1 MASGYIGKI
10 SAIVTANTSDL
21 SRKLS
26 QSSKEANKF
35 AVSLKTSIDRAGT
48 NAQKSLEKIFTPLQ
62 QLERQLKAASFRSL
76 KLELPVDKVRA
87 FVSAAEGINK
97 PLERASSS
105 FSKLSTEVQA
115 AFKPALDAAQTAA
128 LRLNQQIAT
137 TGTAS
142 ASSFQ
147 IAASEAR
154 KAEQAIQR
162 LAQAQQIAAKGLTGR
177 ELQFSNPAA
186 FASLNR
192 TAELTQQAGRLPAGA
207 LEGSDIANRVAKLN
221 GLSQSI
227 SVGLSKLGSLRI
239 DPVVNTTQIE
249 QAEKKLNS
257 LLAAARRAQGGLQT
271 ALDVQEDFKEG
282 NPTGTYGPP
291 RPFTS
296 FDPSGRSLQERFEE
310 INAINNARELEAQT
324 AEEVA
329 AADVAAAAAAEK
341 RAEASRRFEA
351 SRGLTV
357 LTDSEAQISRTRQN
371 LRDLQQEANKL
382 SQAFD
387 AVSNQQ
393 FFDTN
398 ALRRQQGELSGIREI
413 IGRVSSDVRG
423 PLVSAFQRYAVVVT
437 NALQQGEDGFE
448 ENAQEIQRQRAELIK
463 LIATTRQVGNVGQIT
478 GQVKRAGDIGRGGFD
493 KFSLAINQAAFAI
506 DDFFSATGGLEFK
519 LRAVQNNITQ
529 LGFIVGGT
537 TGLIAALATAIG
549 GQLVIAVLKATGV
562 MDENKDVMA
571 ALNSAFSEQKQRVE
585 TLAEA
590 YNNLGSSIR
599 DAGLDEVGKTQAARR
614 RELEEIKRLEE
625 EARNARASAV
635 DPEAEAL
642 RIEIARLRRESGESD
657 SAGERTANEIKIR
670 DLEQQLEQRSREA
683 GSRPSTDQTVVDTL
697 IQTEIDRINTQFNQL
712 INSLSGENTEIAE
725 LALERERQRQL
736 GEFQAGSDQLRGR
749 LRDDPFEQRSAL
761 DEQIARVKERLDGVR
776 TAKTFNPLSPSL
788 QTAEDEYQDQLARLS
803 AEYAALEVRIRD
815 AAPGAALVRF
825 VEASFAVADIL
836 DRARENIDQVVG
848 GRGPL
853 GDAVNAVSR
862 SRETLRSQADQA
874 RAEGDT
880 ERLDALTKQIS
891 ALEGYALEL
900 ESASAATRI
909 FSDTIKRLADDLNQT
924 VAQEARGRADSL
936 RRQANAAPDD
946 PFLQQQ
952 RREAESEARRA
963 ERQARENQ
971 EETIALRQQF
981 EDDAIAGRLGPE
993 IQELANEIESLQS
1006 DISSGNLSVEEERV
1020 ARQRRREIDAELS
1033 ERFED
1038 SPQGRAAAATADAAD
1053 SEVARFAQ
1061 LQESQRRGRDLMVT
1075 DGERAAREMV
1085 QALEDITNAARARVT
1100 AGEDFGAVAGEF
1112 DTARSRAISDTSRS
1126 IAPALFALQDAISN
1140 AVLQGPSREALKAS
1154 DISTQQGNAELMR
1167 LVRGDDAARAQNL
1180 QELRTQSGLLRQLVS
1195 VTQNNQAGV
1204 AD

>member
-26 QSSKEANKF
+26 QSSKEANAF
-35 AVSLKTSIDRAGT
+35 ANSLKTSIDRAGT

-62 QLERQLKAASFRSL
+62 QLERKLKAASSRSL
-76 KLELPVDKVRA
+76 DLKIPLDQVRA
-87 FVSAAEGINK
+87 FVSAAEAINK
-97 PLERASSS
+97 PLERSAGG
-105 FSKLSTEVQA
+105 FAKLSTEVQA
-115 AFKPALDAAQTAA
+115 AFIPALQSAQTAA
-128 LRLNQQIAT
+128 VNLNQQIAT

-162 LAQAQQIAAKGLTGR
+162 LAQAQEIAAKGLTGR

-192 TAELTQQAGRLPAGA
+192 TANLTKQAGKLPAGA

-227 SVGLSKLGSLRI
+227 LVGLSRLESLRI
-239 DPVVNTTQIE
+239 DPTVNTTQIE

-257 LLAAARRAQGGLQT
+257 LLAAARRTQNGLES
-271 ALDVQEDFKEG
+271 AIEDQANFTEG
-282 NPTGTYGPP
+282 NPTGTFGPP

-296 FDPSGRSLQERFEE
+296 FDPSGRTLQERFEQ
-310 INAINNARELEAQT
+310 INAINNARALEEQT

-329 AADVAAAAAAEK
+329 AADAAAAAAAEK
-341 RAEASRRFEA
+341 RAEAARRFKA
-351 SRGLTV
+351 SQGLTV

-371 LRDLQQEANKL
+371 LRDLQQEANRL

-393 FFDTN
+393 FFDTS
-398 ALRRQQGELSGIREI
+398 ALLRQQGELSGIREI

-423 PLVSAFQRYAVVVT
+423 PLASAFQRYAVVVT

-448 ENAQEIQRQRAELIK
+448 ENTQEIERQRAELIK
-463 LIATTRQVGNVGQIT
+463 LIATTGQVGNVGQIT

-506 DDFFSATGGLEFK
+506 DDFFSVTGGLEFK

-529 LGFIVGGT
+529 LGFVAGGT
-537 TGLIAALATAIG
+537 KGLIAALAAVIG
-549 GQLVIAVLKATGV
+549 GQLAIAVLKATGV
-562 MDENKDVMA
+562 MEENKDVME
-571 ALNSAFSEQKQRVE
+571 ALNSAFGEQKQRVDA
-585 TLAEA
+585 LAAA
-590 YNNLGSSIR
+590 YNNLGSSIK
-599 DAGLDEVGKTQAARR
+599 DSGLNEAGRTQASRR

-642 RIEIARLRRESGESD
+642 RIEIARLRRLSQESD
-657 SAGERTANEIKIR
+657 SAGERTANEIIIG
-670 DLEQQLEQRSREA
+670 DLEQALERRSREA
-683 GSRPSTDQTVVDTL
+683 GARQSTDRTVSDTV
-697 IQTEIDRINTQFNQL
+697 IQAEIDRINTQFNQL

-725 LALERERQRQL
+725 QALERERTRQL
-736 GEFQAGSDQLRGR
+736 GEFRDGSGQLRAS
-749 LRDDPFEQRSAL
+749 LRDDPLAQRRAL
-761 DEQIARVKERLDGVR
+761 DDEIARVKESLDGVR
-776 TAKTFNPLSPSL
+776 TARAFNPLSPSL
-788 QTAEDEYQDQLARLS
+788 SVAEDEYQDQLARLS

-825 VEASFAVADIL
+825 VEASFAVADTL
-836 DRARENIDQVVG
+836 DRARENLDQVVG

-853 GDAVNAVSR
+853 GDAVSAVSR
-862 SRETLRSQADQA
+862 SLETRRSQADQA

-891 ALEGYALEL
+891 ALEEYALEL

-909 FSDTIKRLADDLNQT
+909 FSDTLKRLADDLNQT

-936 RRQANAAPDD
+936 RRQANADPDD
-946 PFLQQQ
+946 PFLSRQ
-952 RREAESEARRA
+952 RRRAEEEARRA
-963 ERQARENQ
+963 ERRARENQ

-981 EDDAIAGRLGPE
+981 EDDAITGRLGPE
-993 IQELANEIESLQS
+993 VQALINEREKLQADIES
-1006 DISSGNLSVEEERV
+1006 GRLSVEEERA
-1020 ARQRRREIDAELS
+1020 ARRRLREIDAELN

-1038 SPQGRAAAATADAAD
+1038 SPQGQAAAAAADEADSDAA
-1053 SEVARFAQ
+1053 RFSQ
-1061 LQESQRRGRDLMVT
+1061 RQESERRGRDLMVT
-1075 DGERAAREMV
+1075 DGERAARETI
-1085 QALEDITNAARARVT
+1085 QSLEDILNAGFARVRAGEDFGTVFDEVDAARARVR
-1100 AGEDFGAVAGEF
+1100 D
-1112 DTARSRAISDTSRS
+1112 DARRS
-1126 IAPALFALQDAISN
+1126 IAPALFALQDQVAN
-1140 AVLQGPSREALKAS
+1140 AVLQGPSRAALNAA
-1154 DISTQQGNAELMR
+1154 DVTTTQGTAELNR
-1167 LVRGDDAARAQNL
+1167 LLRGDDPARDQNL
-1180 QELRTQSGLLRQLVS
+1180 LELQKQTAELEKLN
-1195 VTQNNQAGV
+1195 QNLGAVGV
-1204 AD
+1204 AP